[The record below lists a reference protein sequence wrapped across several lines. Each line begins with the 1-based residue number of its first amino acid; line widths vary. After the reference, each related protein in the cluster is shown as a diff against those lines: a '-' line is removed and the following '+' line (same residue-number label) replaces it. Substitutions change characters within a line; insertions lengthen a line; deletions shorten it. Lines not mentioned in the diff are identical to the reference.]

1 MGEPG
6 TKQEILSLE
15 ELEAAGGMRT
25 GRKHVLTILVENRP
39 GVLTRIAGLF
49 ARRGFNIESLAV
61 GASEI
66 DGLSRITV
74 VVDVEELPLE
84 QVTKQLN
91 KLVNVIKIL
100 EHDPGSAV
108 ERELML
114 VKVRSEG
121 DNRARIM
128 EIADVFR
135 VNVVDVTQGTL
146 TLEASGKPEKL
157 EALLGLLR
165 DFGIVELSRTG
176 RVALG
181 RGGRG
186 IKDRTLKV
194 ANDA

>member
-1 MGEPG
+1 MNGH
-6 TKQEILSLE
+6 L
-15 ELEAAGGMRT
+15 
-25 GRKHVLTILVENRP
+25 HTISVLVEDRP

-49 ARRGFNIESLAV
+49 AARGFNIDSLAV
-61 GASEI
+61 GATEQAGI
-66 DGLSRITV
+66 SRMTIV
-74 VVDVEELPLE
+74 IDVEDKPLE

-114 VKVRSEG
+114 VKVRADG
-121 DNRARIM
+121 DGRARVM

-135 VNVVDVTQGTL
+135 VNVVDVTQTTL
-146 TLEASGKPEKL
+146 TLEAAGKSEKL

-165 DFGIVELSRTG
+165 DFGVVELSRTG
-176 RVALG
+176 RIALG